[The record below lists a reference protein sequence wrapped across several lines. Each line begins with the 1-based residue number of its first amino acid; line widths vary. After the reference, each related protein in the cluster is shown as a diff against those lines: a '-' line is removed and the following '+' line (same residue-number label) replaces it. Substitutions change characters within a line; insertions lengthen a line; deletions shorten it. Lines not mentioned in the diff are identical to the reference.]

1 MIFRKLFDFRFRKH
15 KKQKLIITFDDANR
29 VHIKA
34 KNCVQN
40 DFYLVASKLSAN
52 AKKLPVERNLTFFKR
67 LSKVLKCACSRTSVE
82 KKHCQVA
89 K

>member
-1 MIFRKLFDFRFRKH
+1 MKY

-34 KNCVQN
+34 KNCVQD

-52 AKKLPVERNLTFFKR
+52 AKSLPVERNLTFFKR
-67 LSKVLKCACSRTSVE
+67 FSKAVKYAFSKTSVE
-82 KKHCQVA
+82 KKHCQVC

>member
-1 MIFRKLFDFRFRKH
+1 MNRKD

-34 KNCVQN
+34 KNCTQD

-67 LSKVLKCACSRTSVE
+67 LSKAVKYAFSKTSVE
-82 KKHCQVA
+82 KKHCKGV
-89 K
+89 

>member
-1 MIFRKLFDFRFRKH
+1 MKY

-34 KNCVQN
+34 KNCTQD

-52 AKKLPVERNLTFFKR
+52 AKSLPVERNLTFFKR
-67 LSKVLKCACSRTSVE
+67 FGKAVRYAFSKTSVE

>member
-1 MIFRKLFDFRFRKH
+1 MKY

-34 KNCVQN
+34 KNCTQD

-52 AKKLPVERNLTFFKR
+52 AKTLPTKRKLTFFNR
-67 LSKVLKCACSRTSVE
+67 LNRILKCACSRTNLE
-82 KKHCQVA
+82 AKHCNA

>member
-1 MIFRKLFDFRFRKH
+1 MIFRKLFDFLFRKH

-34 KNCVQN
+34 KNCVQD
-40 DFYLVASKLSAN
+40 DFYAVSSKLLAN
-52 AKKLPVERNLTFFKR
+52 AKTLPTKRNLTFFKR

-82 KKHCQVA
+82 KKHCKGV
-89 K
+89 

>member
-1 MIFRKLFDFRFRKH
+1 MKY
-15 KKQKLIITFDDANR
+15 KQPKLIIKFDESNR
-29 VHIKA
+29 PHIKA
-34 KNCVQN
+34 KNCVQD

-67 LSKVLKCACSRTSVE
+67 FGKAVKYAFSRTNLE
-82 KKHCQVA
+82 AKHCNA

>member
-1 MIFRKLFDFRFRKH
+1 MKY

-34 KNCVQN
+34 KNCTQD

-52 AKKLPVERNLTFFKR
+52 AKTLPTKRNLTFFKR
-67 LSKVLKCACSRTSVE
+67 LNRILKFACSITNLE
-82 KKHCQVA
+82 AKHCNA

>member
-1 MIFRKLFDFRFRKH
+1 MKY

-34 KNCVQN
+34 KNCTQD

-52 AKKLPVERNLTFFKR
+52 AKSLPVERNLTFFKR
-67 LSKVLKCACSRTSVE
+67 FSKAVKYAFSKTSVE
-82 KKHCQVA
+82 KKHC
-89 K
+89 KGI

>member
-1 MIFRKLFDFRFRKH
+1 MKY

-52 AKKLPVERNLTFFKR
+52 AKKLPVERKLTFFNR
-67 LSKVLKCACSRTSVE
+67 SSKVLKCACSRTSVE
-82 KKHCQVA
+82 KKHCKGV
-89 K
+89 

>member
-1 MIFRKLFDFRFRKH
+1 MKY

-34 KNCVQN
+34 KKCVQN

-52 AKKLPVERNLTFFKR
+52 AKTLPTKRNLTFFNR
-67 LSKVLKCACSRTSVE
+67 LSKVLKCACSRTNLE
-82 KKHCQVA
+82 AKHCNA

>member
-52 AKKLPVERNLTFFKR
+52 AKSLPVERNLTFFKR
-67 LSKVLKCACSRTSVE
+67 FGKAVKYAFSRTNLE
-82 KKHCQVA
+82 AKHCNA

>member
-34 KNCVQN
+34 KNCVQD

-52 AKKLPVERNLTFFKR
+52 AKKLPVERNLTFFNR
-67 LSKVLKCACSRTSVE
+67 LSKVLKCACSRTNLE
-82 KKHCQVA
+82 AKHCNA